1 MKISDSVE
9 LIDKTMA
16 NVYVIKLEEGIV
28 QIDSGSKSNTKR
40 VIEYYKS
47 KKIKPDYILITHD
60 HLDHIG
66 ALKRVYDE
74 FKPKV
79 YASKIE
85 VPIIQGHQSFDPPAS
100 YGTRILM
107 KLFRLNPEYLENLND
122 FEHMDIKELKI
133 IPTPGHTA
141 GSVSILYEKEK
152 ILFVG
157 DAVVNQKGVL
167 TIVEKYIS
175 NMDEALKSKQII
187 ESYAPITILSGHGQS
202 LKI

>member
-1 MKISDSVE
+1 MKISDTVE

-28 QIDSGSKSNTKR
+28 QIDSGMKNNAKKI
-40 VIEYYKS
+40 IEYYKNR
-47 KKIKPDYILITHD
+47 KIKPDFILITHD

-79 YASKIE
+79 YAAKIE
-85 VPIIQGHQSFDPPAS
+85 VPIIQGHQPFDPSAS
-100 YGTRILM
+100 LGTRILM
-107 KLFRLNPEYLENLND
+107 KLFRLNPEYLENVND
-122 FEHMDIKELKI
+122 IEQMNIKELKV

-141 GSVSILYEKEK
+141 GSISILYEREK

-167 TIVEKYIS
+167 TINEKYSS
-175 NMDEALKSKQII
+175 NMEEAKKSKEII
-187 ESYAPITILSGHGQS
+187 ESYAPITILSGHGAS